1 MIAVHPNI
9 LEKNGKKEFAV
20 LPFEEFLQIQEE
32 LLDFEDLKD
41 LREAK
46 NKEQNVKG
54 LSFSEAKKE
63 LKIWTKSVSAARGL
77 PSCVPS

>member
-54 LSFSEAKKE
+54 LPFSEAKKE
-63 LKIWTKSVSAARGL
+63 LKI
-77 PSCVPS
+77 

>member
-1 MIAVHPNI
+1 MITVHPNI

-46 NKEQNVKG
+46 NIEQNVKG

-63 LKIWTKSVSAARGL
+63 LKI
-77 PSCVPS
+77 

>member
-41 LREAK
+41 LRAAK

-54 LSFSEAKKE
+54 LSLSEAKKE
-63 LKIWTKSVSAARGL
+63 LKI
-77 PSCVPS
+77 